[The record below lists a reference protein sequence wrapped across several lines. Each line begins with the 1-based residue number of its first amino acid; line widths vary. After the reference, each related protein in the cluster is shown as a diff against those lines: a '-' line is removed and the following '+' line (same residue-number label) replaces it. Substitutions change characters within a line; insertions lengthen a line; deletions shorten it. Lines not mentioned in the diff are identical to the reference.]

1 MAGTVI
7 SPDEFGITGNET
19 IEQQVKILRDRVFM
33 LLEQLK
39 YLLANLGE
47 DNFNET
53 ELKKITEPIYAQIT
67 DTEGKLAELV
77 LNAEGLSLTMSNLE
91 QGIARFEMTTQG
103 LVLNVG
109 DLGRGMASLAFSV
122 DGLVSS
128 VSNLDGKVSTV
139 KQTVDGLQITTQGGT
154 SYISG
159 DHIRSGTIEGVTI
172 ISEGAG
178 VNDGNVVIENGQLLV
193 YPAGATGGLPV
204 AMLKYDYD
212 SGRVVFGSD
221 YFYPLKIASSADMA
235 IDANLNRTIYIGT
248 VNRQRIM
255 LGNSVDRN
263 STVEIYGNIYINGES
278 LASYIARIAKS

>member
-122 DGLVSS
+122 DGLTSS

-154 SYISG
+154 SHISG
-159 DHIRSGTIEGVTI
+159 DRIKSGTIQGVDIESRNPNNTKRVELSDGQVGVGDQG
-172 ISEGAG
+172 ISYGTFSYDQ
-178 VNDGNVVIENGQLLV
+178 NNGYVLLDV
-193 YPAGATGGLPV
+193 SL
-204 AMLKYDYD
+204 M
-212 SGRVVFGSD
+212 
-221 YFYPLKIASSADMA
+221 PLKIRSSNGMS
-235 IDANLNRTIYIGT
+235 IDGGYNRAIYIGT
-248 VNRQRIM
+248 SDMYQRIM
-255 LGNSVDRN
+255 LGDSNART
-263 STVEIYGNIYINGES
+263 STVELWGSIFINGES

>member
-67 DTEGKLAELV
+67 DVEGKLAELV
-77 LNAEGLSLTMSNLE
+77 LNAEGLELSISDLA
-91 QGIARFEMTTQG
+91 QGISQLRLTSQGLALSVSGITQG
-103 LVLNVG
+103 
-109 DLGRGMASLAFSV
+109 MTSLSLSV
-122 DGLVSS
+122 SGLASS

-139 KQTVDGLQITTQGGT
+139 KQTVDGLQITTEGGT

-172 ISEGAG
+172 VSNGRGA
-178 VNDGNVVIENGQLLV
+178 NDGDVIVEDGKLVVQS
-193 YPAGATGGLPV
+193 GGGIPV
-204 AMLKYDYD
+204 AQLQYDYD
-212 SGRVVFGSD
+212 NGRVVLGSD
-221 YFYPLKIASSADMA
+221 YFYPLKIVSGSDMA
-235 IDANLNRTIYIGT
+235 IDASSNRTIYIGT
-248 VNRQRIM
+248 VGQQRIM
-255 LGNSVDRN
+255 LGNSVNRS

-278 LASYIARIAKS
+278 LASYIARIARG